1 MSGQH
6 DSLLKA
12 NMANSRVRKASW
24 KESTVEK
31 ATEGA
36 ILLESNMEVVGR
48 VFKPL
53 KRIVRATVVV

>member
-24 KESTVEK
+24 KESIVEK

-36 ILLESNMEVVGR
+36 ILLESNMEVVEKE
-48 VFKPL
+48 VAIEKDS
-53 KRIVRATVVV
+53 